1 MATVRFTPALQAEYQ
16 QLFDGCLMQKPRA
29 AEIDA
34 TVQRIARG
42 RPRYEAVGTPL
53 DISWFVVGLIHCMEA
68 SLNFATHLHNG
79 DPLTARTVHVP
90 AGRPR
95 DGTPPFTWEDS
106 ASDALC
112 LRNLHKWSDWS
123 LPGTLYQLEGYNGF
137 GYRLHHPEVR
147 TPYLWSGSNWYA
159 SGKYV
164 ADGTWSPSAVSKQ
177 CGAAVLLRRMAEINQ
192 VVFMRDGGLIAAHP
206 DTATATP
213 DAMQTPL
220 VTYSKRRRSD
230 VAAELQ
236 RALNR
241 FPGIFVKVDGIPG
254 DLTSA
259 AFKRL
264 SGCYL
269 QGDPRALNE
278 SNAV

>member
-1 MATVRFTPALQAEYQ
+1 MATVRFTPALQADYQ
-16 QLFDGCLMQKPRA
+16 QLFDACQIQKQRA
-29 AEIDA
+29 ADIDA
-34 TVQRIARG
+34 SVSRITRNRA
-42 RPRYEAVGTPL
+42 RYESVGTPL
-53 DISWFVVGLIHCMEA
+53 DIPWFVVGLIHCMEG

-90 AGRPR
+90 KGRPLQ
-95 DGTPPFTWEDS
+95 GAPTFTWEDS

-112 LRNLHKWSDWS
+112 LRNLHKWTDWS

-137 GYRLHHPEVR
+137 GYRRLHPDVR
-147 TPYLWSGSNWYA
+147 TPYLWGGSTLYV

-177 CGAAVLLRRMAEINQ
+177 CGAAVLLRRMAETNQ
-192 VVFMRDGGLIAAHP
+192 MVFARDGGLIAAHP
-206 DTATATP
+206 DTATVTP
-213 DAMQTPL
+213 DATQAAPL
-220 VTYSKRRRSD
+220 VSYSKRSRSD
-230 VAAELQ
+230 LAAELQ

-254 DLTSA
+254 DRTSA

-264 SGCYL
+264 SGHYL
-269 QGDPRALNE
+269 QGDPRAL
-278 SNAV
+278 

>member
-1 MATVRFTPALQAEYQ
+1 MATVRYTSALQADYQ
-16 QLFDGCLMQKPRA
+16 QLFDACQIQKQRA
-29 AEIDA
+29 AEIEA
-34 TVQRIARG
+34 TVACITHNRT
-42 RPRYEAVGTPL
+42 RYEAVGTPL
-53 DISWFVVGLIHCMEA
+53 GIPWFVVGLIHCMEGG
-68 SLNFATHLHNG
+68 LNFATHLHNG

-90 AGRPR
+90 VGRPR
-95 DGTPPFTWEDS
+95 DGAPTFTWEDS

-123 LPGTLYQLEGYNGF
+123 LPGTLYQIEGYNGF
-137 GYRLHHPEVR
+137 GYRLHHPEVH
-147 TPYLWSGSNWYA
+147 TPYLWGGSSWYV

-192 VVFMRDGGLIAAHP
+192 VVFTHGGDLIAAHP
-206 DTATATP
+206 DAATVTP
-213 DAMQTPL
+213 DATRALPL
-220 VTYSKRRRSD
+220 VSYSKRRRSD
-230 VAAELQ
+230 AAAELQ

-254 DLTSA
+254 DRTSD

-264 SGCYL
+264 SGHYL
-269 QGDPRALNE
+269 QGDPRAL
-278 SNAV
+278 

>member
-1 MATVRFTPALQAEYQ
+1 MTTVRFTPTLHADYQ
-16 QLFDGCLMQKPRA
+16 QLFDGCLIQEARV

-34 TVQRIARG
+34 TATRIASG
-42 RPRYEAVGTPL
+42 RARYEAVGTPL
-53 DISWFVVGLIHCMEA
+53 DIPWFVVGLIHCMEGG
-68 SLNFATHLHNG
+68 LNFTTHLHNG

-95 DGTPPFTWEDS
+95 QGAPTFAWEDS

-112 LRNLHKWSDWS
+112 LRNLQKWSDWS
-123 LPGTLYQLEGYNGF
+123 LPSTLYQIEAYNGF

-147 TPYLWSGSNWYA
+147 TPYLWSGSNWYT

-177 CGAAVLLRRMAEINQ
+177 CGAAVLLRRLAETHQ
-192 VVFMRDGGLIAAHP
+192 VVFAHNGSLIAEHP
-206 DTATATP
+206 DIAPVTP
-213 DAMQTPL
+213 DATPTLPL
-220 VTYSKRRRSD
+220 VPYSQRKRS
-230 VAAELQ
+230 AAAEELQ

-254 DLTSA
+254 KRTSE

-264 SGCYL
+264 SGHYL
-269 QGDPRALNE
+269 QGDPRAL
-278 SNAV
+278 